1 MVLPPCLSLFFLF
14 TTFLFILF
22 PQSSIFPKCTAFRL
36 ILLLP
41 RTKLVHLKKK
51 KKKKKPTELVLAT
64 LVQELIID
72 YMSS

>member
-51 KKKKKPTELVLAT
+51 KKNPTELVLAT

>member
-41 RTKLVHLKKK
+41 KKKLVHLKKK
-51 KKKKKPTELVLAT
+51 KKNPTELVLAT